1 MSADQ
6 VADQVKQVE
15 RDLAEVAAQRDAG
28 ELDDA
33 TAERLAAAYEA
44 ERAAV
49 VAAAA
54 VVTDPEASGRSRLRL
69 LLGAAILGIGIVTIA
84 I

>member
-6 VADQVKQVE
+6 IADQVKQVE

-33 TAERLAAAYEA
+33 TAELEAGHPLAEPEILFRKLDASELFG
-44 ERAAV
+44 
-49 VAAAA
+49 
-54 VVTDPEASGRSRLRL
+54 TD
-69 LLGAAILGIGIVTIA
+69 
-84 I
+84 